1 MSHIETGPNCSL
13 TSNVFFRAATT
24 SISTASIILLLESL
38 DLFPSYENLFFFSKC
53 TVPSGKYFYN
63 CSEKLHYSGKMM
75 VQIKSFLN
83 EHYYV
88 LHITLRL
95 NF

>member
-38 DLFPSYENLFFFSKC
+38 DLFPSYKNLFFFLSALFPAVNRTFT
-53 TVPSGKYFYN
+53 TVAKN
-63 CSEKLHYSGKMM
+63 LTIRVK
-75 VQIKSFLN
+75 
-83 EHYYV
+83 
-88 LHITLRL
+88 
-95 NF
+95 

>member
-38 DLFPSYENLFFFSKC
+38 DLFPSYKNLFFLSALFPAVNRTFT
-53 TVPSGKYFYN
+53 TVAKN
-63 CSEKLHYSGKMM
+63 LTIRVK
-75 VQIKSFLN
+75 
-83 EHYYV
+83 
-88 LHITLRL
+88 
-95 NF
+95 